1 MQYQKMHIDR
11 LEAYSR
17 DDDSHALVVE
27 VIGVAA
33 PNEPPLVE
41 RRLTAFPLAVRARV
55 ASWTV
60 PNEDGVAVAVDVQ
73 GASILHETLHNN
85 VNSWLGEAPGW
96 DGNCGG
102 CQSLARLRVQ
112 LTREKVEHEIRV
124 TRQFTRGTPASRS
137 WNRSRPPRA
146 LSCWRR
152 RS

>member
-1 MQYQKMHIDR
+1 MDDASPPATSKRSRRVSLEDAPRRGTFAVQYQKMHIDR

-27 VIGVAA
+27 VIGVAS
-33 PNEPPLVE
+33 PNEPPLVG

-60 PNEDGVAVAVDVQ
+60 PNEDGVAVAVEVQ

-85 VNSWLGEAPGW
+85 VNGWLGEAPGW

-102 CQSLARLRVQ
+102 CQSLARL
-112 LTREKVEHEIRV
+112 
-124 TRQFTRGTPASRS
+124 
-137 WNRSRPPRA
+137 
-146 LSCWRR
+146 
-152 RS
+152 